1 MSVVKSTRLRKR
13 ERWWSFSSGGGGY
26 VYDNTKLHN
35 GGAVAARVEERGP
48 KVKRASAVCIFFFFF
63 FYTHDRIFNNNL
75 LCPLTFTRESLQL
88 VRRAGL
94 PPVFDHSFYFLESLR
109 IATNRSIDRAKFVL
123 PWNLCPAVVRADGAS
138 PFHAFR
144 FLFYS
149 IEPRFQVTH
158 LLSISRSSRSVLWV
172 YIIPR

>member
-1 MSVVKSTRLRKR
+1 MSVVKWR
-13 ERWWSFSSGGGGY
+13 
-26 VYDNTKLHN
+26 DC
-35 GGAVAARVEERGP
+35 
-48 KVKRASAVCIFFFFF
+48 ASASDDDLFHRGVGVTITRNYTTVARLLLVWTNVGRKSNEPRTYFFFF
-63 FYTHDRIFNNNL
+63 FYTHDRIFNNL
-75 LCPLTFTRESLQL
+75 PCPLTFTRESLQL
-88 VRRAGL
+88 VRLL

-144 FLFYS
+144 FLFHS

-172 YIIPR
+172 CIT

>member
-1 MSVVKSTRLRKR
+1 MTRLRKR

-26 VYDNTKLHN
+26 DNTKLHN
-35 GGAVAARVEERGP
+35 GGAVAARVDERGP
-48 KVKRASAVCIFFFFF
+48 KVKRASYIFFFFF
-63 FYTHDRIFNNNL
+63 FIHTIEYSTIFPVHWLLLVNRYSWYGDRL
-75 LCPLTFTRESLQL
+75 
-88 VRRAGL
+88 L

-144 FLFYS
+144 FLFHS

-172 YIIPR
+172 CIT